1 MPEPI
6 AITGIA
12 TKFQRHNGSEFQDVA
27 RVFGLSGPSMSR
39 EIIDVTTYDSID
51 GYREKIGGLRDGGQI
66 TFTLN
71 YRRSTYI
78 IFKQAFEKDEPE
90 QYRVVLPDEEATTLT
105 FTGLVTELPL
115 TIPEGDRIT
124 TEITI
129 EISGKVD
136 DGSGS

>member
-90 QYRVVLPDEEATTLT
+90 QYRVVLPDEEGTTLT